1 VSRRVFGGFVEHL
14 GRCIYGG
21 VYDEGSQLSD
31 ARGFRQDVLDL
42 FRELRVSVLRWPG
55 GNFVSNYH
63 WQDGIGPRDERPRRV
78 ELAWGAEE
86 SNRFGTDDF
95 VEYCREL
102 GAEPF
107 ICLNMGTGTLEEA
120 LAWVEYCNS
129 SGRTAWAERRRAN
142 GHDEPH
148 DVRWWALGNE
158 MYGSWQVGALSADEY
173 VAEAT
178 RWARAI
184 RMLDPDAKLVSCGLS
199 GWDEWDR
206 VVIDGLA
213 PFVDLHSIHIYTGS
227 SDYWTNV
234 LQPHQAERA
243 IATARALISH
253 TAYLKRIENPPRLA
267 YDEWNVWYRRH
278 DRTLE
283 ERYDMSDALAVGTYL
298 NIFVRNCAW
307 VRMANLAQLVNAIA
321 PIVTTSEAAVVQPI
335 YYPVLLHAQAALDEA
350 ADVWVDGGAVEDP
363 GPLDDTRWP
372 HRIDDLGPFDL
383 VDAAATVAADRSRLA
398 VTLVNRSTD
407 GERVEIVVRDRAFD
421 GDASVRIVTGETD
434 AAARP
439 LPDVETAKLEEVT
452 EATSG
457 STLVLDLPAKSFAVV
472 EAALTAA

>member
-1 VSRRVFGGFVEHL
+1 
-14 GRCIYGG
+14 
-21 VYDEGSQLSD
+21 
-31 ARGFRQDVLDL
+31 
-42 FRELRVSVLRWPG
+42 
-55 GNFVSNYH
+55 
-63 WQDGIGPRDERPRRV
+63 
-78 ELAWGAEE
+78 
-86 SNRFGTDDF
+86 
-95 VEYCREL
+95 
-102 GAEPF
+102 
-107 ICLNMGTGTLEEA
+107 
-120 LAWVEYCNS
+120 
-129 SGRTAWAERRRAN
+129 
-142 GHDEPH
+142 
-148 DVRWWALGNE
+148 
-158 MYGSWQVGALSADEY
+158 
-173 VAEAT
+173 
-178 RWARAI
+178 
-184 RMLDPDAKLVSCGLS
+184 
-199 GWDEWDR
+199 
-206 VVIDGLA
+206 
-213 PFVDLHSIHIYTGS
+213 
-227 SDYWTNV
+227 
-234 LQPHQAERA
+234 
-243 IATARALISH
+243 
-253 TAYLKRIENPPRLA
+253 
-267 YDEWNVWYRRH
+267 
-278 DRTLE
+278 
-283 ERYDMSDALAVGTYL
+283 
-298 NIFVRNCAW
+298 
-307 VRMANLAQLVNAIA
+307 MANLAQLVNAIA